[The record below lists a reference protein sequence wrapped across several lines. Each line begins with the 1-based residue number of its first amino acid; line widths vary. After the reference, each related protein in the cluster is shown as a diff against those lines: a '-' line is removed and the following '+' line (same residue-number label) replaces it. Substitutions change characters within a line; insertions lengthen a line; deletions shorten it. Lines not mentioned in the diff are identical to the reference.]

1 MLKPLLKHIE
11 LLSDINRL
19 IIQYGKQQTSN
30 ANWNVTF
37 PITYTTNVTVTLGSK
52 ITGTNPYTFDYVKL
66 TSHKGW
72 FTDWANGIIYWISI
86 GY

>member
-1 MLKPLLKHIE
+1 MVLLCGLQSE
-11 LLSDINRL
+11 VNSL

-52 ITGTNPYTFDYVKL
+52 ISSTNPYTFAYVNL
-66 TSHKGW
+66 TSHGGW
-72 FTDWANGIIYWISI
+72 FTEWANGIIYWMSI